1 MGAVVLC
8 ALGSGVAQSQQCIGL
23 PARLS
28 LNATYL
34 QNSPGRAS
42 TVSVGIA
49 SSIGSTPLFV
59 SVEGGR
65 EDSHTAL
72 LDKPGYFGDA
82 LIGIS
87 TPSFG
92 PFRACAAGGRA
103 QGSQPSADGAPATSL
118 NATGALVGLSADLV
132 GSGDAAKLALFADW
146 QHSWFDGSG
155 DGGIIR
161 GGLLLTPWQRVF
173 ARANY
178 DIGTGE
184 PHAKAFGVS
193 LGVRW

>member
-1 MGAVVLC
+1 M
-8 ALGSGVAQSQQCIGL
+8 
-23 PARLS
+23 S

-42 TVSVGIA
+42 TVSLGVA
-49 SSIGSTPLFV
+49 SAIGSTPLFI

-72 LDKPGYFGDA
+72 LSKPGYFGDA
-82 LIGIS
+82 LVGIS
-87 TPSFG
+87 TPSLGRFHV
-92 PFRACAAGGRA
+92 CAAGSRT
-103 QGSQPSADGAPATSL
+103 QGNQPSAEGVPATSL
-118 NATGALVGLSADLV
+118 NATGALVGISADLV
-132 GSGDAAKLALFADW
+132 GTGDAAKLALFADW

-155 DGGIIR
+155 DGGIVR

-178 DIGTGE
+178 DIGTSE

-193 LGVRW
+193 VGVRW